1 MAFLS
6 NLNISASALTAQR
19 LRMDVIA
26 ENIANATTTRTAAG
40 TPYRR
45 KFTVMQEQPVS
56 FSEQFAA
63 SKIKMNGGGVKVS
76 GIEEDPSAFKLVYD
90 PQHPDANADGYVSMP
105 NVDTAREMVDFISAS
120 RTYEANITM
129 LNATKSMA
137 MKALEL
143 FR

>member
-26 ENIANATTTRTAAG
+26 ENIANATTTRTADG

-45 KFTVMQEQPVS
+45 KYTVMQEQQVS
-56 FSEQFAA
+56 FSDHFAA
-63 SKIKMNGGGVKVS
+63 SKIKMTGGGVKVAQIS
-76 GIEEDPSAFKLVYD
+76 EDPSDFKLVYD
-90 PQHPDANADGYVSMP
+90 PQHPDANEDGYVSMP

-129 LNATKSMA
+129 LNATKNMA
-137 MKALEL
+137 TKALEL
-143 FR
+143 FK